1 MGLFWG
7 PFWRAKSF
15 VCPHVLRVH
24 FSHRGPQMGL
34 PEALFG
40 TPFWRGIWAQI
51 TLTPVWDTN
60 VTMGFWTHIGDPH
73 IGGTPGSGVW
83 AMGPYSLGSGIP
95 GNRGMGICPIPRYR
109 GMGQ

>member
-24 FSHRGPQMGL
+24 FSHMAPQMGV
-34 PEALFG
+34 PDGLFG

-51 TLTPVWDTN
+51 TLTPVWGTKY
-60 VTMGFWTHIGDPH
+60 TMGFWPH
-73 IGGTPGSGVW
+73 LGYPILGYPLRWGIWGYPHSGGTP
-83 AMGPYSLGSGIP
+83 I
-95 GNRGMGICPIPRYR
+95 
-109 GMGQ
+109 